1 MTFYQNQTN
10 RLYEVPAMAAISD
23 FFSEYKLTRSQSE
36 AIDAL
41 EVFLNDPEKNVFILK
56 GYAGTGKTFLTK
68 GISSYLRSIGRQV
81 VLCAP
86 TGKAAKVLGE
96 RSQAGAVTIHRKIY
110 GEAIVEPFLDEQAG
124 SDAAKTGT
132 FRLHLGIRTN
142 QDNADTVYV
151 VDEASMVSDVYTD
164 SEFCIAGSGY
174 LLKDLIKY
182 INFDINEHDKKLIFI
197 GDPAQLPPIRQ
208 ALSPALS
215 EQYMEKNYGLRC
227 SSVELTEVVRQKSKS
242 GILDNA
248 TELRKAIVVRRFN
261 HLSLEANDVDVAEI
275 DSRDLLAQ
283 YIENIKTSDI
293 SSTAIIAETN
303 RKNNLYNRLIHNY
316 LFPDKPEMQPGDL
329 LMVCRNDALFAN
341 GTLVFLRDII
351 GDPIRR
357 KVTLKRRNE
366 ATKQTEIIPISLVFR
381 KVLVQEVG
389 SNDVYERILLE
400 NFVYQEEGS
409 LSSDQNKAL
418 FVDFL
423 LRNEDINYSKI
434 KKDAFELEKCRS
446 RMASDPYLRCLIA
459 KWGYS
464 FTCHK
469 AQGSEW
475 KNVILDCESFG
486 KAAHNE
492 TYFRWLYTAVTRAKR
507 KLYFFNAPRF
517 TSSSGLTF
525 VGSSPRM
532 GLTEQPLG
540 NWRRAAQLY
549 ANDSSDAFV
558 NRTQSFHTRR
568 EMCELGTA
576 RESHCPIESSEKVD
590 ASVSLWESDSQR
602 MSECSVVNGSQASEE
617 DFSGVLRKAVSE
629 KLAPLDAKVVEIK
642 HHPYCESF
650 FVDCGGDY
658 VRTDVFYN
666 ADKEITKVRPGGT
679 DALSVTVAKVVRSLT
694 GASFQTS
701 TKVATCE
708 SASGINSSVGSRS
721 DGDLRQ
727 TQSHFVEEFKQE
739 FFNRLQTVAASRCIS
754 VALIRELPWAL
765 RVNFQGFGGQ
775 AVTDFFYNSKEE
787 FTKVNHVVTKRLTPE
802 LDAAIS
808 AVVQELAL

>member
-1 MTFYQNQTN
+1 MGKVVTFYQNQTN

-303 RKNNLYNRLIHNY
+303 RKNNLYNRLIC
-316 LFPDKPEMQPGDL
+316 Q
-329 LMVCRNDALFAN
+329 
-341 GTLVFLRDII
+341 
-351 GDPIRR
+351 
-357 KVTLKRRNE
+357 
-366 ATKQTEIIPISLVFR
+366 ATT
-381 KVLVQEVG
+381 G
-389 SNDVYERILLE
+389 
-400 NFVYQEEGS
+400 
-409 LSSDQNKAL
+409 
-418 FVDFL
+418 
-423 LRNEDINYSKI
+423 
-434 KKDAFELEKCRS
+434 
-446 RMASDPYLRCLIA
+446 
-459 KWGYS
+459 W
-464 FTCHK
+464 THK
-469 AQGSEW
+469 
-475 KNVILDCESFG
+475 
-486 KAAHNE
+486 
-492 TYFRWLYTAVTRAKR
+492 
-507 KLYFFNAPRF
+507 
-517 TSSSGLTF
+517 
-525 VGSSPRM
+525 
-532 GLTEQPLG
+532 
-540 NWRRAAQLY
+540 
-549 ANDSSDAFV
+549 
-558 NRTQSFHTRR
+558 
-568 EMCELGTA
+568 
-576 RESHCPIESSEKVD
+576 
-590 ASVSLWESDSQR
+590 
-602 MSECSVVNGSQASEE
+602 
-617 DFSGVLRKAVSE
+617 
-629 KLAPLDAKVVEIK
+629 
-642 HHPYCESF
+642 
-650 FVDCGGDY
+650 
-658 VRTDVFYN
+658 
-666 ADKEITKVRPGGT
+666 
-679 DALSVTVAKVVRSLT
+679 
-694 GASFQTS
+694 S
-701 TKVATCE
+701 T
-708 SASGINSSVGSRS
+708 
-721 DGDLRQ
+721 
-727 TQSHFVEEFKQE
+727 
-739 FFNRLQTVAASRCIS
+739 
-754 VALIRELPWAL
+754 
-765 RVNFQGFGGQ
+765 
-775 AVTDFFYNSKEE
+775 
-787 FTKVNHVVTKRLTPE
+787 
-802 LDAAIS
+802 
-808 AVVQELAL
+808 